1 MENPWEKTHG
11 ELWKPRKTHGEIM
24 ENLGKPMEHLGK
36 PTGKNVEN
44 LCQPTCTM
52 KRCRLEKISTDQEV
66 STGSSD
72 VEDLWPCAESAAA
85 TKDRCFDATL
95 PQMGELLPNE
105 TSHGVRYQLGHSAI
119 LAAAFVTYACS
130 HTLPAK

>member
-1 MENPWEKTHG
+1 MLRIFGHV
-11 ELWKPRKTHGEIM
+11 LSQLLQPRI
-24 ENLGKPMEHLGK
+24 
-36 PTGKNVEN
+36 
-44 LCQPTCTM
+44 
-52 KRCRLEKISTDQEV
+52 
-66 STGSSD
+66 
-72 VEDLWPCAESAAA
+72 
-85 TKDRCFDATL
+85 DALMPTL